1 MEINDDLDY
10 AATLHVDNVAL
21 TSMDSLENILDSI
34 GVELDKVGLI
44 LVVEGLS
51 VVMAVDPSVAKNA
64 YNCSSG

>member
-1 MEINDDLDY
+1 MDY